1 MSRFLVSAF
10 HGSLLVAALVSCL
23 NAQTD
28 SSLAAGPD
36 PAPQTE
42 GAKDGDSADPAAGDD
57 AKMKGRV
64 IEMPNEETIEPAAPG
79 AKFDAGAALSKAVK
93 KMGYETFERQSS
105 VEFVRRAYHW
115 REGKQSIYHSVRV
128 HANLRLPLVGKVQE
142 LSNYEGNRYVYF
154 AAIANGD
161 DAFEQREKEVLSQPA
176 HEAEARGYVVHELVQ
191 AFLPFYVKLTQAPL
205 EYVGVSTI
213 KGFEPQKY
221 DEDKGWIDYQP
232 VTRSYDLVRAR
243 MSAPY
248 SSVCGETVD
257 LYFSREN
264 SELALIGARD
274 IFQELTGQVR
284 LYHEYVESQTA
295 GGITVPKKIRGQVE
309 FSGYRL
315 QHSDLSDFV
324 FHDKPV
330 PQELLRRP

>member
-1 MSRFLVSAF
+1 MTRFPTSAVLA
-10 HGSLLVAALVSCL
+10 SLLVALPTFVL
-23 NAQTD
+23 RAQVD
-28 SSLAAGPD
+28 SALAAGPD

-42 GAKDGDSADPAAGDD
+42 GAKEGDDGQAGAADD
-57 AKMKGRV
+57 AKLKARV
-64 IEMPNEETIEPAAPG
+64 IEMPNEETVEPAA
-79 AKFDAGAALSKAVK
+79 ADSKFDANAALTAAVN

-105 VEFVRRAYHW
+105 VEFVRRTYHW
-115 REGKQSIYHSVRV
+115 RDGKLSIYHSVKAYV
-128 HANLRLPLVGKVQE
+128 NLRLPLVGKVQE

-161 DAFEQREKEVLSQPA
+161 DAFELREKEVYSQPA

-213 KGFEPQKY
+213 KGFEPQKF

-232 VTRSYDLVRAR
+232 VTRSYDLVRAQ
-243 MSAPY
+243 MGAPY
-248 SSVCGETVD
+248 NSVCGETVD

-264 SELALIGARD
+264 SELVLIGARD
-274 IFQELTGQVR
+274 IFQELTGKVR
-284 LYHEYVESQTA
+284 LYQEYLETQSA
-295 GGITVPKKIRGQVE
+295 GGITVPKRIRGQVE

-315 QHSDLSDFV
+315 QHCDLSDFA
-324 FHDKPV
+324 FHDQPV
-330 PQELLRRP
+330 PPELLRRP